1 MQRCDAPAQVS
12 SRRVAAQ
19 KRRLLRCTAC
29 PHPGA
34 GGSARLASTAFAL
47 QRAPRIYCE
56 HALVNEADSTY
67 FRIQYERGNLR
78 VADVTGPASPGV
90 PDSRLTEDDL
100 RHYRALHDRSVGHC
114 PTESSPSK

>member
-1 MQRCDAPAQVS
+1 M
-12 SRRVAAQ
+12 
-19 KRRLLRCTAC
+19 
-29 PHPGA
+29 
-34 GGSARLASTAFAL
+34 
-47 QRAPRIYCE
+47 
-56 HALVNEADSTY
+56 NEADSTY
-67 FRIQYERGNLR
+67 FRIQYERGNPR